1 MAKSD
6 LTGTQ
11 KMKGNKV
18 SHSNIKT
25 KRWQNP
31 NLQERR
37 VFVPELNGFIRLRLT
52 TREIRT
58 LDKLG
63 VAGFVKKL
71 GLDLHSIG
79 R

>member
-6 LTGTQ
+6 LTGTG
-11 KMKGNKV
+11 KLKGNTV

-37 VFVPELNGFIRLRLT
+37 IFVPELKRFIRMRLT

-63 VAGFVKKL
+63 VSAYAKKL
-71 GLDLHSIG
+71 GVSLKSF
-79 R
+79 

>member
-1 MAKSD
+1 MARSD
-6 LTGTQ
+6 LTGTG
-11 KMKGNKV
+11 KLKGHKV

-37 VFVPELNGFIRLRLT
+37 IFVPELSRFVRLRLT

-58 LDKLG
+58 LDKIG
-63 VAGFVKKL
+63 VAAFVKKL
-71 GLDLHSIG
+71 GIG
-79 R
+79 LESL

>member
-6 LTGTQ
+6 LTGTN
-11 KMKGNKV
+11 KLKGNKV

-37 VFVPELNGFIRLRLT
+37 IFVPELKRHVNLRVT
-52 TREIRT
+52 TRELRT

-63 VAGFVKKL
+63 FVAYAKKL
-71 GLDLHSIG
+71 GLNPANY
-79 R
+79 

>member
-6 LTGTQ
+6 LTGTRKLRQ
-11 KMKGNKV
+11 HKV

-25 KRWQNP
+25 KRWQHP

-37 VFVPELNGFIRLRLT
+37 IYVPELKRYVHLTLT

-58 LDKLG
+58 IDKLG
-63 VAGFVKKL
+63 LVTYVKKL
-71 GLDLHSIG
+71 GLNLRDL
-79 R
+79 

>member
-6 LTGTQ
+6 LTGTG
-11 KMKGNKV
+11 KLRGNKI

-37 VFVPELNGFIRLRLT
+37 IFAPELGRFVRLRLT

-63 VAGFVKKL
+63 LAGYARKL
-71 GLDLHSIG
+71 GLDLD
-79 R
+79 RL

>member
-1 MAKSD
+1 MAKSAI
-6 LTGTQ
+6 TGKRKLLAQ
-11 KMKGNKV
+11 NV

-37 VFVPELNGFIRLRLT
+37 IFVPELKRYVRLRLT

-63 VAGFVKKL
+63 FVAFIAKL
-71 GLDLHSIG
+71 GLNPASL
-79 R
+79 

>member
-6 LTGTQ
+6 LTGTG
-11 KMKGNKV
+11 KLKGHKV

-37 VFVPELNGFIRLRLT
+37 IYVPELKRHVSLRVT
-52 TREIRT
+52 TRELRT
-58 LDKLG
+58 LNKLG
-63 VAGFVKKL
+63 FVAFAKKL
-71 GLDLHSIG
+71 GLDPTKF
-79 R
+79 